1 MVSRIMGT
9 AVVPIALNEVIMSA
23 PQASIRFT
31 PFIKWLSVL
40 LVGAFSLALFEMV
53 HEVALVF
60 IGAIVVA
67 YIFYPVITWL
77 THYLRDS
84 RIWATLLFHVVIL
97 ALLSGAVV
105 WLLPIL
111 SRQYLLLRQ
120 ELPGALNQ
128 LSTIGIDF
136 GKERIPVG
144 IELRK
149 NIDAL
154 LVSLPARVP
163 RLFVGVV
170 EGFLH
175 ALAFLITTFYLM
187 LRGGDIV
194 RRIFLLVPEKY
205 RAEVHYVGAQIHGI
219 LSGYIRGTLLL
230 IPIMAVLTTVALWLL
245 GVRYALLIGVI
256 SGIVEILPIIGPWS
270 AAGLAI
276 IMAIF
281 QQPALFGGETWIIAA
296 VIGGLYFGLRMFE
309 DYVIIPSVVG
319 SAVHLHPVLV
329 IAAILAGAAVGGV
342 LGLFLAIPV
351 ASVLQYS
358 LRWLY
363 GKLIDSRDLPSM
375 HD

>member
-1 MVSRIMGT
+1 
-9 AVVPIALNEVIMSA
+9 MSA
-23 PQASIRFT
+23 PPASIRFT

-40 LVGAFSLALFEMV
+40 LVGGFALVLFEKI

-60 IGAIVVA
+60 IGAVVVA
-67 YIFYPVITWL
+67 YIFFPMITWL
-77 THYLRDS
+77 TGYMRGS
-84 RIWATLLFHVVIL
+84 RMWATLLFHVVVV
-97 ALLSGAVV
+97 ALLSGAIV
-105 WLLPIL
+105 WLLPVL
-111 SRQYLLLRQ
+111 SRQYVLLRQ
-120 ELPGALNQ
+120 ELPSALNQ
-128 LSTIGIDF
+128 LAVVSIEF
-136 GKERIPVG
+136 GNERLPIG

-163 RLFVGVV
+163 SLFVGVI

-175 ALAFLITTFYLM
+175 ALAFFITTFYLL
-187 LRGGDIV
+187 LRGRDIV
-194 RRIFLLVPEKY
+194 RNVFRLVPDKY
-205 RAEVHYVGAQIHGI
+205 REEVHFVGLQIHGI

-230 IPIMAVLTTVALWLL
+230 IPIMAVLTTIALWLL
-245 GVRYALLIGVI
+245 GVRYALLIGII
-256 SGIVEILPIIGPWS
+256 SGVVEILPIIGPWS
-270 AAGLAI
+270 AAGFAI

-281 QQPALFGGETWIIAA
+281 QQPPLFGGETWIVAA
-296 VIGGLYFGLRMFE
+296 VIGGIYLGLRMFE
-309 DYVIIPSVVG
+309 DYAIIPSVVG

-351 ASVLQYS
+351 TSVLQYA

-363 GKLIDSRDLPSM
+363 GKLIDSRMLPSM